1 MEEEKVELSNKISE
15 LSVALQHLKSEKERM
30 ELEFRNKE
38 IEELKSAKELEKGLE
53 SAEVDKR
60 QEQESQ
66 KHKVEQLEKE
76 VKEEAERR
84 TKQLDDLQ
92 DQLQACRQREL
103 YLEGKRIE
111 TEADNESMKALLA
124 EMETDKNHLQT
135 LVEELQTGRDSL
147 CAQAEAWKRERE
159 NLKID
164 INTLQEETNNL
175 KIKAKA
181 EVREN
186 PKTALLPEKDNVQC
200 SPVSPLVGTQVLLSV
215 VEKEK
220 SNTSAITSSLEQ
232 ENQNVEE
239 KEKLAGDQGQQQS
252 TGASVQKEFEMCKLS
267 VAKLNEQVHALI
279 PCM

>member
-1 MEEEKVELSNKISE
+1 MELGNKISE
-15 LSVALQHLKSEKERM
+15 LSVALQHLRSEKESM
-30 ELEFRNKE
+30 ELELELKNKE
-38 IEELKSAKELEKGLE
+38 IEELNSAKKELEKGLE

-60 QEQESQ
+60 QERERQ
-66 KHKVEQLEKE
+66 KHRVEQLEKE

-84 TKQLDDLQ
+84 AKQLDDLQ

-103 YLEGKRIE
+103 YLEGKSIE
-111 TEADNESMKALLA
+111 TEADKESMKALLA

-135 LVEELQTGRDSL
+135 LLEELQTGRDSL

-164 INTLQEETNNL
+164 IKTLQEETNNL

-181 EVREN
+181 GEREDPN
-186 PKTALLPEKDNVQC
+186 TAVPSEKESVQC
-200 SPVSPLVGTQVLLSV
+200 SPASPPVGTQELLSV

-220 SNTSAITSSLEQ
+220 SSTSAITSSLEQ
-232 ENQNVEE
+232 ETLNVEE
-239 KEKLAGDQGQQQS
+239 KEKLAGDQGQQRF
-252 TGASVQKEFEMCKLS
+252 TGASVQEEFEMCKLS
-267 VAKLNEQVHALI
+267 AAKLNEQVHTLI

>member
-1 MEEEKVELSNKISE
+1 MEEEKVELGNKISE

-38 IEELKSAKELEKGLE
+38 MEQKSAKKELEKGLE

-60 QEQESQ
+60 Q
-66 KHKVEQLEKE
+66 KHRVEQLEK
-76 VKEEAERR
+76 EAERR

-135 LVEELQTGRDSL
+135 LLEELQTGRDSL
-147 CAQAEAWKRERE
+147 CAQAEAWKRE

-164 INTLQEETNNL
+164 MNTLQEETNNL

-186 PKTALLPEKDNVQC
+186 PKTALLSEKDNVQC